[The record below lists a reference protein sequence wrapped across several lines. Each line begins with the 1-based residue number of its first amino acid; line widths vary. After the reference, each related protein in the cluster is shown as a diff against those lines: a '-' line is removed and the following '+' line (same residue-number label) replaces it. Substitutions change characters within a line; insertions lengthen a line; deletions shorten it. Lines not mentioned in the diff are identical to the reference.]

1 MALTRGSLFDS
12 DATGATETITLEPE
26 DPNTPTNA
34 TFGPCFY
41 GKDSQGNPVQI
52 PADDKSLTFKVLAG
66 INPLTMTLLSP
77 DKNEEMVLL
86 KEGDTEL
93 LDPTIRNH
101 STVCSIVIKGT

>member
-1 MALTRGSLFDS
+1 MALTPGSLFNS
-12 DATGATETITLEPE
+12 DATGTTETITLEPE

-52 PADDKSLTFKVLAG
+52 PAAGQSLTFKVLPC

-77 DKNEEMVLL
+77 KDPETVLL

-93 LDPTIRNH
+93 LDPTIKNH
-101 STVCSIVIKGT
+101 STVCSLVIKGI